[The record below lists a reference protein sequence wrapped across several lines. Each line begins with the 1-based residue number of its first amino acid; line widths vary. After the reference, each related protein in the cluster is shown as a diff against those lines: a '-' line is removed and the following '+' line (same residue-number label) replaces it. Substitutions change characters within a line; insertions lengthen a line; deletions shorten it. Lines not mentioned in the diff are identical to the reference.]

1 MTRHCEKDTVQ
12 YQNETM
18 ESVIELEQLTSVVCQ
33 AIAANKG
40 TNLVV
45 LDVEDVSPVGER
57 LVLCTASV
65 TRQVRAI
72 ADSIL
77 LTLKKE
83 HNQLPYGVEGRGV
96 DVWVLLDYGSL
107 VVHIFQPETREYYDL
122 DGLWVEAPRL
132 PLSNFGVDPADLEED
147 SEDSSE
153 EESSS
158 WE

>member
-1 MTRHCEKDTVQ
+1 M
-12 YQNETM
+12 
-18 ESVIELEQLTSVVCQ
+18 VCQ
-33 AIAANKG
+33 AIADNKG
-40 TNLVV
+40 ANIAI
-45 LDVEDVSPVGER
+45 LDVEEVSPIGER
-57 LVLCTASV
+57 LVLCTANA

-83 HNQLPYGVEGRGV
+83 HQRLPYGVEGRGV

-122 DGLWVEAPRL
+122 DGLWMEAPRL
-132 PLSNFGVDPADLEED
+132 SLESFGVEEPSVIEED
-147 SEDSSE
+147 SE

>member
-1 MTRHCEKDTVQ
+1 
-12 YQNETM
+12 M

-33 AIAANKG
+33 AIADNKG
-40 TNLVV
+40 TNITI
-45 LDVEDVSPVGER
+45 LDVEEVSPVGER
-57 LVLCTASV
+57 LVLCTASA

-77 LTLKKE
+77 LTLKRE
-83 HNQLPYGVEGRGV
+83 HNKLPYGVEGRGV

-122 DGLWVEAPRL
+122 DGLWMEAPRL
-132 PLSNFGVDPADLEED
+132 SLEDFGVEAPESVEED
-147 SEDSSE
+147 SE

>member
-1 MTRHCEKDTVQ
+1 M
-12 YQNETM
+12 NNTM
-18 ESVIELEQLTSVVCQ
+18 ESVIELEQLTNVVCQ

-77 LTLKKE
+77 MTLKRE

-107 VVHIFQPETREYYDL
+107 VVHVFQPETRDYYDL
-122 DGLWVEAPRL
+122 DGLWMEAPRL
-132 PLSNFGVDPADLEED
+132 PLMDFGVDPDAQVE
-147 SEDSSE
+147 EDSSE
-153 EESSS
+153 DESSD

>member
-1 MTRHCEKDTVQ
+1 
-12 YQNETM
+12 M

-33 AIAANKG
+33 AIADNKG
-40 TNLVV
+40 TNITI
-45 LDVEDVSPVGER
+45 LDVEEVSPVGER
-57 LVLCTASV
+57 LVLCTASA

-83 HNQLPYGVEGRGV
+83 HQRLPYGVEGRGV
-96 DVWVLLDYGSL
+96 DVWVLLDYGSV

-122 DGLWVEAPRL
+122 DGLWMEAPRL
-132 PLSNFGVDPADLEED
+132 PLEDFGVEEPSIIEED
-147 SEDSSE
+147 SE

>member
-1 MTRHCEKDTVQ
+1 MNVLNT
-12 YQNETM
+12 

-33 AIAANKG
+33 AIADNKG
-40 TNLVV
+40 ANIAI
-45 LDVEDVSPVGER
+45 LDVEEVSPIGER
-57 LVLCTASV
+57 LVLCTANA

-83 HNQLPYGVEGRGV
+83 HQRLPYGVEGRGV

-122 DGLWVEAPRL
+122 DGLWMEAPRL
-132 PLSNFGVDPADLEED
+132 SLESFGVEEPSVIEED
-147 SEDSSE
+147 SE

>member
-1 MTRHCEKDTVQ
+1 
-12 YQNETM
+12 M

-33 AIAANKG
+33 AIADNKG
-40 TNLVV
+40 TNIAI
-45 LDVEDVSPVGER
+45 LDVEEVSPVGER
-57 LVLCTASV
+57 LVLCTASA
-65 TRQVRAI
+65 TKQVRAI

-83 HNQLPYGVEGRGV
+83 HQRLPYGVEGRGV

-107 VVHIFQPETREYYDL
+107 VVHIFQPETRDYYDL
-122 DGLWVEAPRL
+122 DGLWMEAPRL
-132 PLSNFGVDPADLEED
+132 SLEDFGVEVPESVEED
-147 SEDSSE
+147 SE

>member
-1 MTRHCEKDTVQ
+1 M
-12 YQNETM
+12 
-18 ESVIELEQLTSVVCQ
+18 TSVVCQ
-33 AIAANKG
+33 AIANNKG
-40 TNLVV
+40 ANIAI
-45 LDVEDVSPVGER
+45 LDVEEVSPVGER
-57 LVLCTASV
+57 FVLCTASA

-107 VVHIFQPETREYYDL
+107 VIHIFQPETREYYDL
-122 DGLWVEAPRL
+122 DGLWMEAPRL
-132 PLSNFGVDPADLEED
+132 PLERFGVEEQPVLEED
-147 SEDSSE
+147 SE

>member
-1 MTRHCEKDTVQ
+1 
-12 YQNETM
+12 M
-18 ESVIELEQLTSVVCQ
+18 ESVIELKELTSVVCQ
-33 AIAANKG
+33 AIADNKG
-40 TNLVV
+40 TNISI
-45 LDVEDVSPVGER
+45 LDVEEVSPVGER
-57 LVLCTASV
+57 LVLCTASA

-83 HNQLPYGVEGRGV
+83 HQRLPYGVEGRGV

-107 VVHIFQPETREYYDL
+107 IVHIFQPETREYYDL
-122 DGLWVEAPRL
+122 DGLWMEAPRL
-132 PLSNFGVDPADLEED
+132 LLEDFGIEPPESVEE
-147 SEDSSE
+147 ESE

>member
-1 MTRHCEKDTVQ
+1 
-12 YQNETM
+12 M
-18 ESVIELEQLTSVVCQ
+18 ESVIELKELTSVVCQ
-33 AIAANKG
+33 AIADNKG
-40 TNLVV
+40 TNISI
-45 LDVEDVSPVGER
+45 LDVEEVSPVGER
-57 LVLCTASV
+57 LVLCTASA

-83 HNQLPYGVEGRGV
+83 HQRLPYGVEGRGV

-107 VVHIFQPETREYYDL
+107 IVHIFQPETREYYDL
-122 DGLWVEAPRL
+122 DGLWMEAPRL
-132 PLSNFGVDPADLEED
+132 PLEDFGIEPSESVEE
-147 SEDSSE
+147 ESE

>member
-1 MTRHCEKDTVQ
+1 
-12 YQNETM
+12 M

-33 AIAANKG
+33 AIANNKG
-40 TNLVV
+40 TNIAI
-45 LDVEDVSPVGER
+45 LDVEEVSPVGER
-57 LVLCTASV
+57 LVLCTASA

-83 HNQLPYGVEGRGV
+83 HNKLPYGVEGRGV

-107 VVHIFQPETREYYDL
+107 IVHIFQPETREYYDL
-122 DGLWVEAPRL
+122 DGLWMEAPRL
-132 PLSNFGVDPADLEED
+132 PLEDFGIEEQAVVEED
-147 SEDSSE
+147 SE

>member
-1 MTRHCEKDTVQ
+1 M
-12 YQNETM
+12 M

-33 AIAANKG
+33 AIADNKG
-40 TNLVV
+40 TNIAI
-45 LDVEDVSPVGER
+45 LDVEEVSPVGER
-57 LVLCTASV
+57 LVLCTANA

-83 HNQLPYGVEGRGV
+83 HQRLPYGVEGRGV

-122 DGLWVEAPRL
+122 DGLWMEAPRL
-132 PLSNFGVDPADLEED
+132 PLEDFGVEVPEPVEED
-147 SEDSSE
+147 SE

>member
-1 MTRHCEKDTVQ
+1 
-12 YQNETM
+12 M
-18 ESVIELEQLTSVVCQ
+18 ESVIELKELTSVVCQ
-33 AIAANKG
+33 AIADNKG
-40 TNLVV
+40 TNIAI
-45 LDVEDVSPVGER
+45 LDVEEVSPVGER
-57 LVLCTASV
+57 LVLCTASA

-83 HNQLPYGVEGRGV
+83 HQRLPYGVEGRGV

-107 VVHIFQPETREYYDL
+107 IVHIFQPETREYYDL
-122 DGLWVEAPRL
+122 DGLWMEAPRL
-132 PLSNFGVDPADLEED
+132 PLDDFDIEVPESVEE
-147 SEDSSE
+147 ESE

>member
-1 MTRHCEKDTVQ
+1 M
-12 YQNETM
+12 M

-33 AIAANKG
+33 AIADNKG
-40 TNLVV
+40 TNIAI
-45 LDVEDVSPVGER
+45 LDVEEVSPVGER
-57 LVLCTASV
+57 LVLCTANA

-83 HNQLPYGVEGRGV
+83 HQRLPYGVEGRGV

-122 DGLWVEAPRL
+122 RWTVDG
-132 PLSNFGVDPADLEED
+132 
-147 SEDSSE
+147 
-153 EESSS
+153 SSS
-158 WE
+158 LAIGRLWY

>member
-1 MTRHCEKDTVQ
+1 
-12 YQNETM
+12 M

-33 AIAANKG
+33 AIANNKG
-40 TNLVV
+40 TNIAI
-45 LDVEDVSPVGER
+45 LDVEEVSPVGER
-57 LVLCTASV
+57 LVLCTASA

-83 HNQLPYGVEGRGV
+83 HNKLPYGVEGRGV

-122 DGLWVEAPRL
+122 DGLWMEAPRL
-132 PLSNFGVDPADLEED
+132 PLEDFGIEEQAVVEED
-147 SEDSSE
+147 SE

>member
-1 MTRHCEKDTVQ
+1 
-12 YQNETM
+12 M
-18 ESVIELEQLTSVVCQ
+18 ESVIELKQLTSVVCQ
-33 AIAANKG
+33 AIADNKG
-40 TNLVV
+40 ANITI
-45 LDVEDVSPVGER
+45 LDVEEVSPVGER
-57 LVLCTASV
+57 LVLCTASA

-77 LTLKKE
+77 LTLKRE
-83 HNQLPYGVEGRGV
+83 HNKLPYGVEGRGV

-122 DGLWVEAPRL
+122 DGLWMEAPRL
-132 PLSNFGVDPADLEED
+132 SLEDFGVEAPESVEED
-147 SEDSSE
+147 SE

>member
-1 MTRHCEKDTVQ
+1 
-12 YQNETM
+12 M
-18 ESVIELEQLTSVVCQ
+18 ESIIELKELTSVVCQ
-33 AIAANKG
+33 AIADNKG
-40 TNLVV
+40 TNISI
-45 LDVEDVSPVGER
+45 LDVEEVSPVGER
-57 LVLCTASV
+57 LVLCTASA

-83 HNQLPYGVEGRGV
+83 HQRLPYGVEGRGV

-107 VVHIFQPETREYYDL
+107 IVHIFQPETREYYDL
-122 DGLWVEAPRL
+122 DGLWMEAPRL
-132 PLSNFGVDPADLEED
+132 PLEDFGIEAPESVEE
-147 SEDSSE
+147 ESE

>member
-1 MTRHCEKDTVQ
+1 
-12 YQNETM
+12 M

-33 AIAANKG
+33 AIADNKG
-40 TNLVV
+40 TNISI
-45 LDVEDVSPVGER
+45 LDVEEVSPVGER
-57 LVLCTASV
+57 LVLCTASA
-65 TRQVRAI
+65 TKQVRAI

-83 HNQLPYGVEGRGV
+83 HQRLPYGVEGRGV

-107 VVHIFQPETREYYDL
+107 VVHIFQPETRDYYDL
-122 DGLWVEAPRL
+122 DGLWMEAPRL
-132 PLSNFGVDPADLEED
+132 SLESFGVEEPSIIEED
-147 SEDSSE
+147 SE

>member
-1 MTRHCEKDTVQ
+1 MNVLKT
-12 YQNETM
+12 

-33 AIAANKG
+33 AIADNKG
-40 TNLVV
+40 ANIAI
-45 LDVEDVSPVGER
+45 LDVEEVSPIGER
-57 LVLCTASV
+57 LVLCTANA

-83 HNQLPYGVEGRGV
+83 HQRLPYGVEGRGV

-122 DGLWVEAPRL
+122 DGLWMEAPRL
-132 PLSNFGVDPADLEED
+132 SLESFGVEEPSVIEED
-147 SEDSSE
+147 SE

>member
-1 MTRHCEKDTVQ
+1 
-12 YQNETM
+12 M

-33 AIAANKG
+33 AIADNKG
-40 TNLVV
+40 TNIAI
-45 LDVEDVSPVGER
+45 LDVEEVSPVGER

-77 LTLKKE
+77 LTLKRE
-83 HNQLPYGVEGRGV
+83 HQQLPYGVEGRGV

-122 DGLWVEAPRL
+122 DGLWMEAPRL
-132 PLSNFGVDPADLEED
+132 PLENFGVEEPSATEED
-147 SEDSSE
+147 SE

>member
-1 MTRHCEKDTVQ
+1 M
-12 YQNETM
+12 NNTM

-77 LTLKKE
+77 LTLKRE

-107 VVHIFQPETREYYDL
+107 VVHIFQPETRDYYDL
-122 DGLWVEAPRL
+122 DGLWMEAPRL
-132 PLSNFGVDPADLEED
+132 SLTDFGVDPNAQIE
-147 SEDSSE
+147 EDSSE
-153 EESSS
+153 EESSD

>member
-1 MTRHCEKDTVQ
+1 
-12 YQNETM
+12 M

-33 AIAANKG
+33 AIADNKG
-40 TNLVV
+40 TNIAI
-45 LDVEDVSPVGER
+45 LDVEEVSPVGER
-57 LVLCTASV
+57 LVLCTASA
-65 TRQVRAI
+65 TKQVRAI

-83 HNQLPYGVEGRGV
+83 HQRLPYGVEGRGV

-122 DGLWVEAPRL
+122 DGLWMEAPRL
-132 PLSNFGVDPADLEED
+132 SLESFGVEEPSVIEED
-147 SEDSSE
+147 SE

>member
-1 MTRHCEKDTVQ
+1 
-12 YQNETM
+12 M
-18 ESVIELEQLTSVVCQ
+18 ESIIELEQLTSVVCQ
-33 AIAANKG
+33 AIAENKG
-40 TNLVV
+40 SNIAV

-57 LVLCTASV
+57 LVLCTASA

-77 LTLKKE
+77 LTLKKQ

-122 DGLWVEAPRL
+122 DGLWMEAPRL
-132 PLSNFGVDPADLEED
+132 PLSNFGVDEASLNSSNE
-147 SEDSSE
+147 EDSSE
-153 EESSS
+153 EDSSD